1 MRNLTKILILLILF
15 CLFFAQSVFSQTFLQ
30 TEDETIPAWIL
41 FQKGMNLYSQKNY
54 GEAFK
59 FFREA
64 TDKNEYP
71 EAEYWI
77 GKIFENE
84 GENTLALR
92 QYEKALGI
100 SYKAESSEFY
110 IAILLSIANIYNKQK
125 KDNLYEETLIKLI
138 TDVKKAAKANMEYEK
153 ILEERLIASGLDK
166 AIYYFRYD
174 IDSLITPYGELGI
187 YYLKNARDRN
197 AIRYLT
203 SSVIIILTRLIE
215 VNREYDPHYEYTNSR
230 NLIINSE
237 KNNKTKEYMIE
248 SGLYKYLFFLALA
261 IDNIGELKQSQ
272 YIFSILAECT
282 VKNNYNDISLRIK
295 KNNYSGSYKD
305 GVKKALLFNQDN

>member
-1 MRNLTKILILLILF
+1 MRNLTKILILLIPF
-15 CLFFAQSVFSQTFLQ
+15 CLFSINFLYAEENK
-30 TEDETIPAWIL
+30 TPAWIL

-59 FFREA
+59 FFRES
-64 TDKNEYP
+64 TEGNEYP

-92 QYEKALGI
+92 QYEKALDF

-110 IAILLSIANIYNKQK
+110 IAVLLSIANIYNKQK
-125 KDNLYEETLIKLI
+125 KYNLYEETLIKLI
-138 TDVKKAAKANMEYEK
+138 TDAKKAAKADMEYEK
-153 ILEERLIASGLDK
+153 ILEERLIGSGLDK
-166 AIYYFRYD
+166 TIYYFRYD

-197 AIRYLT
+197 GIRYLT

-215 VNREYDPHYEYTNSR
+215 VNREYDPNYEYTNSR
-230 NLIINSE
+230 NLVINSE
-237 KNNKTKEYMIE
+237 KDNKNKEYMME
-248 SGLYKYLFFLALA
+248 SELYKYLFFLALA
-261 IDNIGELKQSQ
+261 LDNIGEFKQSQ
-272 YIFSILAECT
+272 YIFSFLSESR
-282 VKNNYNDISLRIK
+282 VKNNYTDISLRIK
-295 KNNYSGSYKD
+295 NNNYSNSYKD
-305 GVKKALLFNQDN
+305 GVKKALLFNQEK

>member
-1 MRNLTKILILLILF
+1 MKNLTQVLLLILF
-15 CLFFAQSVFSQTFLQ
+15 CLFLSQAVFSQTFSK
-30 TEDETIPAWIL
+30 TEDDTIPAWIL
-41 FQKGMNLYSQKNY
+41 FQKGMNLYNQKNY

-92 QYEKALGI
+92 QYEKALNI

-110 IAILLSIANIYNKQK
+110 IAVLLSIANIYDKQK
-125 KDNLYEETLIKLI
+125 KINLYEETLIRLI
-138 TDVKKAAKANMEYEK
+138 TDVKKEAKADMEYEK
-153 ILEERLIASGLDK
+153 VLEERLIATGLDK

-174 IDSLITPYGELGI
+174 IDPLITPYGELGI
-187 YYLKNARDRN
+187 YYLKNSRDRN
-197 AIRYLT
+197 AIRYLS
-203 SSVIIILTRLIE
+203 SSVIILLTRLIE
-215 VNREYDPHYEYTNSR
+215 VNKEYDPHYEYTNSR
-230 NLIINSE
+230 NVIINSE
-237 KNNKTKEYMIE
+237 KENKTKEYMIE
-248 SGLYKYLFFLALA
+248 TGLYKYLFFLALA
-261 IDNIGELKQSQ
+261 LDNIQEFKQSQ
-272 YIFSILAECT
+272 YIFSILAESS

-295 KNNYSGSYKD
+295 NNNYSGSYKD
-305 GVKKALLFNQDN
+305 GVKKALLFNKDN